1 MRIISG
7 KLRKRLLVSFD
18 SERIRPTSD
27 RAKESIYST
36 LNSILIKKN
45 KSFSDLVILDGFCG
59 SGSLG
64 IEAISRGSKKV
75 FFIDIS
81 NAALKLARQNCENLE
96 VTKCATFLNYDLT
109 NFKTKHPIEA
119 DLFFLDPPY
128 GKFDIEKILQAIKK
142 NNMIKE
148 KSIGVIEVS
157 SNQKK
162 DSFFG
167 FKTINKKKISKSFF
181 LFLENE

>member
-36 LNSILIKKN
+36 LNSILVKKN

-59 SGSLG
+59 CGSLG
-64 IEAISRGSKKV
+64 IEAISRGSKKA

-81 NAALKLARQNCENLE
+81 NTALRLARQNCKNLE
-96 VTKCATFLNYDLT
+96 VNECATFLNYDLT
-109 NFKTKHPIEA
+109 NFETKDSIEA

-142 NNMIKE
+142 NNMIKK
-148 KSIGVIEVS
+148 KSIGVIEVP

-162 DSFFG
+162 DNFFG